1 MSIRT
6 SYFFETDGFDF
17 EFRLVDVVSDFA
29 KREWGIGAVKFST
42 VQQDRYEGT
51 DLYVLKVPID
61 VTLAFDKKNRTR
73 RLGLLTLDGVT
84 IDFGIRFGNNKAT
97 FRTPV
102 LVIGAESA
110 LGITRSN
117 MWVVLDAIKNNV
129 QKILDT
135 GMDAYFLATEA

>member
-6 SYFFETDGFDF
+6 SYFFESGGFDF
-17 EFRLVDVVSDFA
+17 ESQVVEVVSAFA
-29 KREWGIGAVKFST
+29 KREWGAGAVKFST
-42 VQQDRYEGT
+42 VQQDRFEGT

-61 VTLAFDKKNRTR
+61 ITLTFDKKNRTR
-73 RLGLLTLDGVT
+73 RLGSLTLDGVT
-84 IDFGIRFGNNKAT
+84 IDFGVRFGNNKAT

-110 LGITRSN
+110 IGITKAN

-135 GMDAYFLATEA
+135 GMDSYFLATEA